1 MEEILELNSN
11 TLKREIHKK
20 IKLYEDMILKNEE
33 QGNENDL
40 ITYITLLFYETLPR
54 EFLHKTIN
62 KKNTENKKNDSSQ
75 NTLFSFLNQQNN
87 KSFNTIFQ
95 NETNQTNQNK
105 NNENQNENENEN
117 KINNSYPT
125 ISPEEKMKL
134 KNMLKDPESY
144 FEQYFENLFETIH
157 QNENQLPLLKE
168 KFSQILN
175 IKQNEIQ
182 QKMTECNNLIHFF
195 EELYIQKELQSKI
208 PLTGIEKKKFIL
220 LKNDIIAF
228 PNVYYGELFSR
239 YLFSNLLQPDS
250 SIQLSLP
257 QTFYNSTIFENVDKS
272 FSSWN
277 GLLKYWLIYVL
288 LVKNMFQKDAK
299 IEDILHT
306 DNLFQL
312 SKKMR
317 NFRKKKLFKIKHKNK
332 KKKKHH
338 RGGMNI
344 NEFEKQ
350 HQHEKQ
356 EKQKHHSQK
365 NEQESKEAIQMK
377 EQMKKMTYV
386 DISHKRHSFWEFFN
400 NPIYKE
406 NVGKFYEKKFHQNQN
421 IQNEISCSTEL
432 PFFSNSTEKFKIS
445 SIACSSHNSFSHN
458 EISFSTFQDK
468 LEENL
473 TIFQTL
479 YAFNETN
486 REDIEK
492 FLHKVYIELIYL
504 YLFILYKKKFIYI
517 RYMNTFQQF
526 VKSKNISISNQNK
539 NQNQANNISHNQ
551 NKNQINQP
559 NKNSIVNTLSN
570 SQQTKY
576 KNIQQKIQLLESRKQ
591 QLLRNRNQPNVD
603 KKILIIDQY
612 IRDLLLQKHNVLR
625 P

>member
-1 MEEILELNSN
+1 
-11 TLKREIHKK
+11 
-20 IKLYEDMILKNEE
+20 
-33 QGNENDL
+33 
-40 ITYITLLFYETLPR
+40 
-54 EFLHKTIN
+54 
-62 KKNTENKKNDSSQ
+62 
-75 NTLFSFLNQQNN
+75 
-87 KSFNTIFQ
+87 
-95 NETNQTNQNK
+95 
-105 NNENQNENENEN
+105 
-117 KINNSYPT
+117 
-125 ISPEEKMKL
+125 
-134 KNMLKDPESY
+134 
-144 FEQYFENLFETIH
+144 
-157 QNENQLPLLKE
+157 
-168 KFSQILN
+168 
-175 IKQNEIQ
+175 
-182 QKMTECNNLIHFF
+182 
-195 EELYIQKELQSKI
+195 
-208 PLTGIEKKKFIL
+208 
-220 LKNDIIAF
+220 
-228 PNVYYGELFSR
+228 
-239 YLFSNLLQPDS
+239 
-250 SIQLSLP
+250 
-257 QTFYNSTIFENVDKS
+257 
-272 FSSWN
+272 
-277 GLLKYWLIYVL
+277 
-288 LVKNMFQKDAK
+288 MFQKDAK

-312 SKKMR
+312 SKKLR
-317 NFRKKKLFKIKHKNK
+317 NFRKKKLFKIK

-344 NEFEKQ
+344 HEFEKQ
-350 HQHEKQ
+350 HKQ

-365 NEQESKEAIQMK
+365 NEQESKEAVQMK

-386 DISHKRHSFWEFFN
+386 DMTHKRHSFWEFFN

-492 FLHKVYIELIYL
+492 FLHKVYTELIYL

-517 RYMNTFQQF
+517 RYMNSFQQF

-539 NQNQANNISHNQ
+539 NQSNIISS
-551 NKNQINQP
+551 NQP
-559 NKNSIVNTLSN
+559 NKNETNQINKNSVVNSLSN

-612 IRDLLLQKHNVLR
+612 LRDLLLQKHNLLR
-625 P
+625 S